1 MAAAPGKGVV
11 ASGQERLESSRAGL
25 LGLGCGPRGAAA
37 ERAFV
42 ARPGEGGRQEEGPP
56 PPPPAPLTM
65 ATVGVLG
72 STGAVGRE
80 VVREASHAPEVG
92 RVVAFL
98 RRDAAPEAL
107 FPGAD
112 VAKVEARVVEFGRLR
127 ASDFAG
133 LDAVA
138 CCLGTTKADAG
149 SAAARHVV
157 DCDYVLEAARLAKE
171 GGTAWF
177 GLVTSAGV
185 SPTAALFSSYLR
197 TKLQAEEGVKGL
209 GFARTAIWRPGLL
222 HRGERARAGE
232 RVGLAVAGG
241 MPVATVARAMVRNFQ
256 DWQRAGGQG
265 AAGGVAVFGDREIY
279 GLAGAAGGGTCTVQ

>member
-1 MAAAPGKGVV
+1 
-11 ASGQERLESSRAGL
+11 
-25 LGLGCGPRGAAA
+25 
-37 ERAFV
+37 
-42 ARPGEGGRQEEGPP
+42 
-56 PPPPAPLTM
+56 M

-98 RRDAAPEAL
+98 RRDAAPAEL

-127 ASDFAG
+127 AADFEG
-133 LDAVA
+133 LGAVF
-138 CCLGTTKADAG
+138 CCLGENMRPPPRREERRTDSLTNKQGTTKADAG

-185 SPTAALFSSYLR
+185 SPTAALFSSYLK

-232 RVGLAVAGG
+232 RMGLAVAPS
-241 MPVATVARAMVRNFQ
+241 MPVATLAR
-256 DWQRAGGQG
+256 
-265 AAGGVAVFGDREIY
+265 
-279 GLAGAAGGGTCTVQ
+279 

>member
-1 MAAAPGKGVV
+1 
-11 ASGQERLESSRAGL
+11 
-25 LGLGCGPRGAAA
+25 
-37 ERAFV
+37 
-42 ARPGEGGRQEEGPP
+42 
-56 PPPPAPLTM
+56 M

-98 RRDAAPEAL
+98 RRDAAPAEL

-127 ASDFAG
+127 ASDFTG
-133 LDAVA
+133 LSAVF

-185 SPTAALFSSYLR
+185 SPTAALFSSYLK

-256 DWQRAGGQG
+256 DWQRAGQG
-265 AAGGVAVFGDREIY
+265 AVGGVAAFGDAEIY
-279 GLAGAAGGGTCTVQ
+279 SLAGAAGGGTCTVQ